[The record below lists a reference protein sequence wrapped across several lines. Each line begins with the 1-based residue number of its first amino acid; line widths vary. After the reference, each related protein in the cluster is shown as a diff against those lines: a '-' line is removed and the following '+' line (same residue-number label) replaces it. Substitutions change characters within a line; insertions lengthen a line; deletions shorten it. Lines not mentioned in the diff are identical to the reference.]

1 MAVLWL
7 SRLAIHLWFL
17 VRDSPGRHQT
27 SITSL
32 MNSTRKLLLIKL
44 LLIYSFEKVQVG
56 WQTNFAS
63 HPTCTF
69 AHHNKYRSGKLSNN
83 NGCRGL
89 ALQQLSS
96 NSHEAVFVN
105 RGPSAIHQA
114 NIPERD
120 QQITQVNSKSRTWYL
135 LLIII
140 QIHTYKSYYLYG
152 TNPCQKWR
160 SSHPNIVPIHSLRG
174 IWLLQVASCHVVVL
188 GVTSWFTLIGYV
200 PVSPGKVWVFVSHFS
215 T

>member
-32 MNSTRKLLLIKL
+32 MNSTPKLLLIKL

-56 WQTNFAS
+56 WQTKFAS

-69 AHHNKYRSGKLSNN
+69 AHHNTYRSGKLSNN

-105 RGPSAIHQA
+105 CGPSAIHQA

-140 QIHTYKSYYLYG
+140 HTYISYKGHTHLYE
-152 TNPCQKWR
+152 TNASQKWR
-160 SSHPNIVPIHSLRG
+160 SSNPHIVPIYSLRG
-174 IWLLQVASCHVVVL
+174 IWLL
-188 GVTSWFTLIGYV
+188 
-200 PVSPGKVWVFVSHFS
+200 
-215 T
+215 